1 MSIVTI
7 MNLSPL
13 FFRNF
18 DIDRIVVDIERHYEK
33 KIIAGNTLLIFDE
46 IQEVRNGIA
55 SLKYFYE
62 NMRHVLYE

>member
-46 IQEVRNGIA
+46 I
-55 SLKYFYE
+55 
-62 NMRHVLYE
+62 